1 LIVLQ
6 ENLLQMIFNP
16 SAKPK
21 VFNPRKVQ
29 KFCHDCGSRLGFY
42 PSLSNTK
49 AENQFRVLTYVCMN
63 CTEDSDKP
71 HLIRVSR
78 NEVQDP
84 LKVVNIEIKHAKK
97 KFKPRALSPKTRKK
111 LEKKYDEEIKA
122 ELDSGNIER
131 AEKLKNMTV
140 QNSLRFG

>member
-1 LIVLQ
+1 
-6 ENLLQMIFNP
+6 MIIHNETILEFIAKP
-16 SAKPK
+16 KPK

-111 LEKKYDEEIKA
+111 LEKKYDVEIKA

>member
-1 LIVLQ
+1 
-6 ENLLQMIFNP
+6 
-16 SAKPK
+16 
-21 VFNPRKVQ
+21 
-29 KFCHDCGSRLGFY
+29 
-42 PSLSNTK
+42 
-49 AENQFRVLTYVCMN
+49 MN

-131 AEKLKNMTV
+131 AEKLKNMTDEER
-140 QNSLRFG
+140 QAFRAEMKAKRQAEGKTGEGKKGKCKKKKDSSASE

>member
-1 LIVLQ
+1 
-6 ENLLQMIFNP
+6 
-16 SAKPK
+16 
-21 VFNPRKVQ
+21 
-29 KFCHDCGSRLGFY
+29 
-42 PSLSNTK
+42 
-49 AENQFRVLTYVCMN
+49 MN

-84 LKVVNIEIKHAKK
+84 LKVVHIEIKHAKK